1 MINAYRSSVFAV
13 AVFLTCGLAGCSA
26 VRQTLGMSLVPV
38 ETEIKL
44 GRELAAQ
51 IESQQRLL
59 PDEAIQQYVNDIA
72 LPLLL
77 ASRAD
82 RSDLRYHIAVLDDPK
97 QVNAFALPGGFI
109 YVYSGLLLF
118 AHNEAEVAGVLAHE
132 IGHVVGR
139 HSANSLATQMGMGAL
154 LSLALGQAQDE
165 LAEAA
170 AQMAGA
176 GTLAAFSR
184 KDEREADRY
193 GVAYTVAAGYHP
205 RGLVTFFT
213 RLMHAEGGSSSYRT
227 SYEVLMSSH
236 PATSE
241 RIRDVERLIASTGV
255 TSGRTEQERFD
266 DIRSRLQR
274 GYRVRSP

>member
-1 MINAYRSSVFAV
+1 MDACRSSICVV
-13 AVFLTCGLAGCSA
+13 AVLLSFGLAGCSA

-59 PDEAIQQYVNDIA
+59 PDDAIQQYVIDIA
-72 LPLLL
+72 LPLLR
-77 ASRAD
+77 ASRVD
-82 RSDLRYHIAVLDDPK
+82 RSDLRYRIAVLDDPK

-109 YVYSGLLLF
+109 YLYSGLLLF

-139 HSANSLATQMGMGAL
+139 HSANRLATQMGMGAL

-176 GTLAAFSR
+176 DTLAAFSR
-184 KDEREADRY
+184 EDEREADRY
-193 GVAYTVAAGYHP
+193 GVAYTVAAGYDP

-213 RLMHAEGGSSSYRT
+213 RLMQTEGESSSSRT
-227 SYEVLMSSH
+227 SYESLMSSH

-241 RIRDVERLIASTGV
+241 RIRDVERLIANTGV

-274 GYRVRSP
+274 GYRGRSP